1 MSVDKDKNEWSIKLK
16 QFFLRGI
23 GNEIREKV
31 DGEIERIDSEI
42 MQYEEIEND
51 EIYDEDCEI
60 AVVEQEIEEG
70 IEEC

>member
-1 MSVDKDKNEWSIKLK
+1 MVNKVKTV
-16 QFFLRGI
+16 FLRGI